1 MVRPLPEAFAL
12 LACEVAD
19 FALAERLLAGL
30 VRLPVRPVAIE
41 LSVCGAAVPA
51 AKAGETPAPQTI
63 VGPPAE
69 GNVARLCVGFEG
81 SSVEVEWMLAKL
93 NEEWTA
99 AGVASSPLSFKSRD
113 DTPWCWMAEFP
124 ADETINVLPGKL
136 VETVAE
142 VLKDS
147 PDCAIQ
153 AHAGNGIIRIS
164 RTNGND
170 RLAAASTQREGGE
183 DVLVSPE
190 IRVMQAIKERFDPK
204 NILNPGLL
212 AAMRQTEMSAPP
224 DTLLHRFA

>member
-1 MVRPLPEAFAL
+1 MAIEF
-12 LACEVAD
+12 
-19 FALAERLLAGL
+19 LAGRQREGNPL
-30 VRLPVRPVAIE
+30 F
-41 LSVCGAAVPA
+41 
-51 AKAGETPAPQTI
+51 
-63 VGPPAE
+63 GPPAD

-93 NEEWTA
+93 NEEWTKLA
-99 AGVASSPLSFKSRD
+99 TASSPQSFNGRD

-142 VLKDS
+142 LLKDS

-164 RTNGND
+164 RTNEND
-170 RLAAASTQREGGE
+170 RLAAASTRREADE
-183 DVLVSPE
+183 EAPVSPE
-190 IRVMQAIKERFDPK
+190 IRVMRAIKERFDPK

-212 AAMRQTEMSAPP
+212 AAMRQTGMSAPP
-224 DTLLHRFA
+224 DTILHRFA